1 MGIEAIGSVLKRNRS
16 KEMGGK
22 KKDWVEKC
30 MYLEMEGVR
39 TKRTRLEMVKN
50 DMKGLGL
57 ASTDALDR
65 RSWKRK
71 IVVLIQVC
79 V

>member
-1 MGIEAIGSVLKRNRS
+1 MHVY
-16 KEMGGK
+16 GGGECK
-22 KKDWVEKC
+22 
-30 MYLEMEGVR
+30 
-39 TKRTRLEMVKN
+39 T

-71 IVVLIQVC
+71 TVVLIQVC
-79 V
+79 L